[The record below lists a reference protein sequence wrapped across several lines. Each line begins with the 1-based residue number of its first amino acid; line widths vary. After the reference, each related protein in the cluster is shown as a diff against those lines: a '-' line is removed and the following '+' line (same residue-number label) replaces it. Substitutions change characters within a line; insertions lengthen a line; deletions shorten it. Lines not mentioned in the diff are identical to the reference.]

1 MFFLHALH
9 AEPTP
14 LMLTDIQLLHGD
26 QADQLQFDWGALTFF
41 AGRRLG
47 NSAEMTIG
55 RCLLKPGAS
64 NPRHYHPNCEEILV
78 VMQGR
83 IIHTAAGGGEVEM
96 NEGDTVTIPRN
107 IWHCA
112 RNIGENDALLF
123 IAFSSADR
131 QTIGEEAAF
140 IPSHQ

>member
-1 MFFLHALH
+1 MTNDITLLRLDK
-9 AEPTP
+9 AEE
-14 LMLTDIQLLHGD
+14 MG
-26 QADQLQFDWGALTFF
+26 FDWGRLTFF

-55 RCLLKPGAS
+55 RCLLKPGGS

-83 IIHTAAGGGEVEM
+83 IIHTGAGGGEVEM

-112 RNIGENDALLF
+112 RNIGDNDALLF

-140 IPSHQ
+140 IPSRQ